1 MIKVATVEEAAKQFE
16 IDTTELQTTID
27 NYNKYAKEGKDLEF
41 NKCGKLVDFVED
53 FTILWNL
60 FQWK

>member
-53 FTILWNL
+53 FTIL
-60 FQWK
+60 